1 MGWDWFYNR
10 IQTTRNLN
18 QPNSPQTPYCYRH
31 SFGSAVGGLFWTSKG
46 WVQIPPKVGFKSLAL
61 NVFFSFFPTS
71 ESPGRS
77 FSGFKPGLLFFFWS
91 GFWYDLFAS
100 FLWVQYYFPFF
111 PVDISP
117 FCFFWKNIFSPRS
130 FFFVQQWFEPR
141 LLSGFPFIL
150 WASAWLN
157 SYSFGPLVPG
167 TYCRFFYFYMGF
179 I

>member
-31 SFGSAVGGLFWTSKG
+31 SFESAVGGLFWTSKG

-77 FSGFKPGLLFFFWS
+77 FSGFKPGLLFFFLVWVLVWLVCFFFMGS
-91 GFWYDLFAS
+91 VLFSFFPGWHFS
-100 FLWVQYYFPFF
+100 FLFFLEKYLLSPFF
-111 PVDISP
+111 FFCTAVIRASP
-117 FCFFWKNIFSPRS
+117 TVGFS
-130 FFFVQQWFEPR
+130 
-141 LLSGFPFIL
+141 
-150 WASAWLN
+150 
-157 SYSFGPLVPG
+157 
-167 TYCRFFYFYMGF
+167 FYFMGF
-179 I
+179 SLT